1 MNKNSGDHFGV
12 LENDGMSLMFQAA
25 AILSLSVNK
34 DSAEKA
40 QFYDSTAD
48 PCDLWPL
55 QQRMQSWR
63 WWINAR
69 LHLSPPLLT
78 RLGQAKQTA

>member
-34 DSAEKA
+34 DSFAAEDA
-40 QFYDSTAD
+40 E
-48 PCDLWPL
+48 
-55 QQRMQSWR
+55 
-63 WWINAR
+63 
-69 LHLSPPLLT
+69 LT
-78 RLGQAKQTA
+78 LVN